1 MIDIHNHILV
11 NMDDGPQSKEAMIQL
26 LKQAKQEGIT
36 CIIAT
41 PHHLHPKYQNS
52 FQQTSLKLAELKQ
65 LTEIKSL
72 GIEFYPG
79 QEIRITDEI
88 IQGIEEGSIQGLNR
102 SRYLLIEFPFGEVP
116 HFTKRLFFELQTRG
130 YIPII
135 AHPERNKMIAKNPCI
150 LYELICN
157 GALSQLTA
165 DSLLGQFGKNIQRL
179 SIRLIDCHLAHFIA
193 SDAHSIEQRPFA
205 LNGLFNERKLSSYR
219 NEIEEMIQNAKA
231 IVNNEVIYSDRPCK
245 PETIKRF
252 LKWF

>member
-1 MIDIHNHILV
+1 M
-11 NMDDGPQSKEAMIQL
+11 
-26 LKQAKQEGIT
+26 
-36 CIIAT
+36 
-41 PHHLHPKYQNS
+41 
-52 FQQTSLKLAELKQ
+52 
-65 LTEIKSL
+65 
-72 GIEFYPG
+72 
-79 QEIRITDEI
+79 
-88 IQGIEEGSIQGLNR
+88 
-102 SRYLLIEFPFGEVP
+102 
-116 HFTKRLFFELQTRG
+116 
-130 YIPII
+130 
-135 AHPERNKMIAKNPCI
+135 
-150 LYELICN
+150 
-157 GALSQLTA
+157 TA